1 MSLTWFSWMGIHV
14 LLSFHSKVTVYSE
27 ARKPVDT
34 IGQPTDTV
42 SLFGV
47 LHIERRSLGLSMCE
61 GR

>member
-1 MSLTWFSWMGIHV
+1 MGIHV